1 MRKQI
6 QEVQNVLALGS
17 DNAPTGGIVWYVK
30 KKEETQVVGGG
41 NNRMNDLKDCYFSSA
56 LISQYH
62 FSTINSA
69 KQCQTVP
76 TLSHTR
82 NFSKIF

>member
-1 MRKQI
+1 MQL
-6 QEVQNVLALGS
+6 VCGS
-17 DNAPTGGIVWYVK
+17 DNALTGGSLLLSVYLYEQHIERK
-30 KKEETQVVGGG
+30 KGKLLAVEITELT
-41 NNRMNDLKDCYFSSA
+41 NLKDCYFSSA